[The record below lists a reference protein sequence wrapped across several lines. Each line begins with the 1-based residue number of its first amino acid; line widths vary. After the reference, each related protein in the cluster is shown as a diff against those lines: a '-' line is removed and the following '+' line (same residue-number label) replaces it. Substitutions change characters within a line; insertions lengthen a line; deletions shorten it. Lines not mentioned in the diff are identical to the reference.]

1 MSAKEKVPAHLAV
14 PSSLQDAAYRLAIGS
29 EGTRAI
35 AQYVLEQVPGF
46 LDDVPQETRAS
57 LYKGWQL
64 RKHELMGDRTYKLI
78 EGTYVPV
85 NVTDA
90 AKAEG
95 IVRFNVNVAMSYSAQ
110 EYGQLR
116 RSDPARH
123 AIIGPIR
130 DAFSVYASNRMREL
144 TSAIRGIV
152 NEGKTKTRAPNAGFT
167 EAMSKVF
174 DTFEK
179 RVKTAQTRGDDA
191 ANPAKFK
198 VAVAAFWKAYNG

>member
-1 MSAKEKVPAHLAV
+1 MSTKVKALPS
-14 PSSLQDAAYRLAIGS
+14 PSSLEDAAYKLALGS

-46 LDDVPQETRAS
+46 LDEIPQETRAS

-64 RKHELMGDRTYKLI
+64 RKHELMGDKAYKLV
-78 EGTYVPV
+78 EGVFIP
-85 NVTDA
+85 VTDP

-95 IVRFNVNVAMSYSAQ
+95 VVRFNVNVALSYSAQ
-110 EYGQLR
+110 EFGQLR
-116 RSDPARH
+116 RSDPAKH

-144 TSAIRGIV
+144 TAVIRTIV
-152 NEGKTKTRAPNAGFT
+152 NEGKPKTRAPNDGFID
-167 EAMSKVF
+167 AMTKAFS
-174 DTFEK
+174 TFEK

-191 ANPAKFK
+191 ANPAKYRA
-198 VAVAAFWKAYNG
+198 AVDAFWKAYKA